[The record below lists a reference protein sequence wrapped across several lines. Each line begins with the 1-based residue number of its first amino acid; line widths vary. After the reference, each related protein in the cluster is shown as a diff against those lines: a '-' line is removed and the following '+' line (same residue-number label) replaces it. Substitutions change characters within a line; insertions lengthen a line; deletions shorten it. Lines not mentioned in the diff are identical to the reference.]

1 MCAVQMEEFPVP
13 TYTPLYLDSGGKLS
27 VAASSQ
33 SSFNAFVYV
42 GRLGGQERVCPF
54 PRCAFGPV
62 NSPCVCCCHSFESS
76 CVSCAGNRYDP
87 ALPVPSIGGNS
98 TSLLAL
104 HPVATVSQVVEG
116 ALAEYAGVVPVPCE
130 SDPPPPPPPPFPPIP
145 SHTIPSFRSSTATL
159 RSTRPVFC
167 GKA

>member
-1 MCAVQMEEFPVP
+1 MRPCVLMCAVQMEEFPVP
-13 TYTPLYLDSGGKLS
+13 TYTPLYLESGGKLS
-27 VAASSQ
+27 VAAPSQ

-42 GRLGGQERVCPF
+42 GRLGGQGRVCPF

-98 TSLLAL
+98 TSPLAL
-104 HPVATVSQVVEG
+104 WSQCHTS
-116 ALAEYAGVVPVPCE
+116 PCGN
-130 SDPPPPPPPPFPPIP
+130 SVTGRGGSP
-145 SHTIPSFRSSTATL
+145 
-159 RSTRPVFC
+159 C
-167 GKA
+167 